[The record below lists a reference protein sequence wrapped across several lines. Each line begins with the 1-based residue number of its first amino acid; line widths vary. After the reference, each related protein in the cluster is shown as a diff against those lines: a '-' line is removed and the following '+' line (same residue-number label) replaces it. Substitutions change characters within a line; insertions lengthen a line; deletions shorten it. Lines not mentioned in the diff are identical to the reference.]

1 VETNKKFNKI
11 GQFSLIVLLSN
22 ALFKYFLPNSITK
35 IFPFFALFLALATNT
50 KLRILKDRRDL
61 WFIFFIGIWFIGAIY
76 SPNMQGGFAEVAY
89 LTIIYSTIVLLERT
103 PINNDKIIKYIMV
116 CLIVIVGF
124 IILELFNPSF
134 VLSIAEKF
142 VRSEGFSL
150 VEMKAW
156 MRNGWYTGL
165 FSDRAPAAF
174 FSSVLIGTG
183 LFYFFGSKIYEKK
196 SKYIFGVFL
205 SLVGLWGLLLTG
217 KRGILLATLGAFLM
231 WFLTYKR
238 RDRNFVIKV
247 IFLVFVL
254 YVLIFIAGQKIE
266 IIANLLERF
275 KDNDNL
281 LTGRNVIYSNM
292 LEQIGKTPILG
303 SGTSSAGSILGVG
316 GHNIYLTV
324 LMENG
329 IIGITIFCVVI
340 IGEYVSTVNNLSLM
354 LKYEKYDS
362 TISFSLYIQTV
373 FLIYGMSGN
382 PLYDNYILCFYMFA
396 IYLNRQF
403 DKEKVW
409 MKYHEKQR
417 ECG

>member
-1 VETNKKFNKI
+1 
-11 GQFSLIVLLSN
+11 
-22 ALFKYFLPNSITK
+22 
-35 IFPFFALFLALATNT
+35 
-50 KLRILKDRRDL
+50 
-61 WFIFFIGIWFIGAIY
+61 
-76 SPNMQGGFAEVAY
+76 M
-89 LTIIYSTIVLLERT
+89 
-103 PINNDKIIKYIMV
+103 
-116 CLIVIVGF
+116 
-124 IILELFNPSF
+124 
-134 VLSIAEKF
+134 
-142 VRSEGFSL
+142 
-150 VEMKAW
+150 
-156 MRNGWYTGL
+156 
-165 FSDRAPAAF
+165 
-174 FSSVLIGTG
+174 
-183 LFYFFGSKIYEKK
+183 
-196 SKYIFGVFL
+196 
-205 SLVGLWGLLLTG
+205 
-217 KRGILLATLGAFLM
+217 
-231 WFLTYKR
+231 
-238 RDRNFVIKV
+238 
-247 IFLVFVL
+247 
-254 YVLIFIAGQKIE
+254 LIFIAGQKIE

-292 LEQIGKTPILG
+292 LEQIGKNLILG

-329 IIGITIFCVVI
+329 IIGIIIFCAVI

-409 MKYHEKQR
+409 MKYHEKQK